1 MPQKTGI
8 LEFMRAQTDVAGE
21 ALVDVYEHFLQHSLI
36 VAANDGSLASMGNPL
51 DKPCPDASLSELMAE
66 FKEAVRSAAS
76 LSELMTE
83 VKEALAAVK
92 QLRKALNRL
101 LYQERKPGGKLR
113 GHLPPA
119 TPPSS
124 PGILHVLRKPVKS
137 GARWNSE
144 PQPQKGNQP

>member
-1 MPQKTGI
+1 MARNPGI
-8 LEFMRAQTDVAGE
+8 LEFMRTQTDVAGE

-36 VAANDGSLASMGNPL
+36 VAANDGSLAPRGNPL

-101 LYQERKPGGKLR
+101 EQAQRILTREDWNPAGVTRPEIGIS
-113 GHLPPA
+113 HPPV
-119 TPPSS
+119 
-124 PGILHVLRKPVKS
+124 G
-137 GARWNSE
+137 
-144 PQPQKGNQP
+144 